1 MIIIAMIFRKIYTIK
16 NATIC
21 VATKLC
27 IGFEGEMAGKI
38 DVGLVLCPHLLWNWW
53 HG

>member
-1 MIIIAMIFRKIYTIK
+1 MIIIAIIFRKIDPTK
-16 NATIC
+16 NATKC

-27 IGFEGEMAGKI
+27 IDFEGEMAGKI
-38 DVGLVLCPHLLWNWW
+38 DVGLVLCPYLLWNWW